1 MAAICVQSVDVQCV
15 LQFTLIHAAGC
26 VLHRRTS
33 RVIHRL
39 KLFLISFALLPRS
52 SSSFAPQMINGTKN
66 KKRAGASSKGQDG
79 RSLNLHQKTVLASPD
94 EVPTALSPSP
104 LLSAGREGPTAR
116 QDRYPQTSHFG
127 GRRARPPFY
136 ASLMNLFDQLSAEPT
151 GRQRS
156 AGGLAACPAGDTKAG
171 GTGELRASVARA
183 RPPWESLSHSLCAL
197 RSVSDLG
204 NDPSA
209 GSPTETLL
217 RLLLPLNDQ
226 VRASSRSRKL
236 PAKAEPRPVRGP
248 H

>member
-1 MAAICVQSVDVQCV
+1 M
-15 LQFTLIHAAGC
+15 
-26 VLHRRTS
+26 
-33 RVIHRL
+33 
-39 KLFLISFALLPRS
+39 
-52 SSSFAPQMINGTKN
+52 
-66 KKRAGASSKGQDG
+66 
-79 RSLNLHQKTVLASPD
+79 NLHQKTVLASPD

-183 RPPWESLSHSLCAL
+183 RPPWESLSHSLCA
-197 RSVSDLG
+197 RISDLG

-226 VRASSRSRKL
+226 VRSSFRSGVR
-236 PAKAEPRPVRGP
+236 PPRAANPGPIGGP